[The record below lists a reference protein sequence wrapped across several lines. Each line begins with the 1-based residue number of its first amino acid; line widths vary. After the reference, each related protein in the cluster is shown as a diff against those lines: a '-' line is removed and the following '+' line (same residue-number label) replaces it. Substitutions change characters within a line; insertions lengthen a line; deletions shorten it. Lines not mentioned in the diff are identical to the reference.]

1 MQQYE
6 EDKDEKSYQGK
17 YFINEMLVI
26 QTNGEKDR
34 SSNLY
39 SLLNNLDLKCNTRC
53 ISNVNTFLEKEDPC

>member
-26 QTNGEKDR
+26 QRFTA
-34 SSNLY
+34 
-39 SLLNNLDLKCNTRC
+39 SLFNNLDLKCNTRC
-53 ISNVNTFLEKEDPC
+53 IFNVNTFLAKEDPC

>member
-17 YFINEMLVI
+17 YFIIEMLII
-26 QTNGEKDR
+26 QRLDAQI
-34 SSNLY
+34 Y

-53 ISNVNTFLEKEDPC
+53 IFNVNTFLAKEDPC

>member
-26 QTNGEKDR
+26 NR
-34 SSNLY
+34 RNLKIEAQIY
-39 SLLNNLDLKCNTRC
+39 
-53 ISNVNTFLEKEDPC
+53 IVY